1 MDASVEA
8 PRPRLKFQFLEH
20 TARQNMNPYAE
31 GGDPLSSVFAPSK
44 YGQEQASQA
53 TSLIYLLFSTFFY
66 LIPQLRVIP
75 SDRRPFLSSSLP
87 LLEPVPSF

>member
-1 MDASVEA
+1 MYASVEA

-44 YGQEQASQA
+44 YGQEQVSQA
-53 TSLIYLLFSTFFY
+53 SEQPLADLSPLLNLLLSYPTTSSHSFRLSPLSILFSAT
-66 LIPQLRVIP
+66 P
-75 SDRRPFLSSSLP
+75 
-87 LLEPVPSF
+87 